1 MHNKTTGMCCSGG
14 FFGVLFN
21 SAFPADPKV
30 TKIAEEPQKEVR
42 LIKNEL
48 RRETGRAHFNG
59 IRGNETAN
67 GSGGVVQVKTAP
79 QHTNRKSTQTKV

>member
-1 MHNKTTGMCCSGG
+1 VVFLISSD
-14 FFGVLFN
+14 
-21 SAFPADPKV
+21 SALPVDPKV
-30 TKIAEEPQKEVR
+30 TKIAEKPQKEVR

>member
-1 MHNKTTGMCCSGG
+1 M
-14 FFGVLFN
+14 
-21 SAFPADPKV
+21 
-30 TKIAEEPQKEVR
+30 EVR